1 MVSPIL
7 TISQIVGQGVIGGV
21 QASAQWKASKT
32 NYKQMMNDADTI
44 LQEGKRESARIR
56 LTADQ
61 FAKNQIMDFVSS
73 GVTGEGTPTQLT
85 KETYKLGEE
94 EATATMKAAEQQAL
108 DLRRQ
113 AKMTKHQG
121 KIGIASSIFGSAS
134 QGASTYMSAKGK

>member
-1 MVSPIL
+1 MMWA
-7 TISQIVGQGVIGGV
+7 QIAMAVGQGVIGGV
-21 QASAQWKASKT
+21 QASAQWKAAKT

-44 LQEGKRESARIR
+44 LQEGKRESANIR
-56 LTADQ
+56 DAADR

-73 GVTGEGTPTQLT
+73 GVTGEGTPALVTR
-85 KETYKLGEE
+85 ETYTLGNE
-94 EATATMKAAEQQAL
+94 EADATLKAAEQQAL

>member
-1 MVSPIL
+1 MWAQIAMLVGKGIL
-7 TISQIVGQGVIGGV
+7 GGV
-21 QASAQWKASKT
+21 QASAQWKAAKT
-32 NYKQMMNDADTI
+32 NYKQMMNDADTT
-44 LQEGKRESARIR
+44 LQEGKRESANIR
-56 LTADQ
+56 DAADR

-73 GVTGEGTPTQLT
+73 GVTGEGTPALVTR
-85 KETYKLGEE
+85 ETYTLGNE
-94 EATATMKAAEQQAL
+94 EADATLKAAEQQAL